1 LFKTLLIILLISI
14 NSSFSQDYI
23 WPTDASQ
30 TVTAVFGEMR
40 PRRFH
45 AGLDIRTW
53 GLTGYE
59 IYAIDDGYISR
70 IRTGSKGYGKAIYL
84 TITDGNTAVY
94 AHLESFTAPVDRAIN
109 KLQIKQK
116 SFNID
121 QYFPTNQYLVKKGD
135 IIGYSGDTGS
145 ISGPHL
151 HFEIRDSNERPM
163 NPLNT
168 GLTFPDTKPPVAYN
182 IAFIPLSIKSTV
194 NSSNYPLVL
203 DVTKK
208 ANDLYVINDT
218 IAISGLNGLAV
229 DIKDKI
235 DDQPY
240 NFGLYEITLEIND
253 TIWYRILY
261 DVYPFS
267 DERNALFHRDFK
279 LYSNYGNK
287 FYRLFRH
294 EDQIRDNFIKQY
306 SNDALPSES
315 GYYNFRISAR
325 DFNNNQIQIDG
336 TFQIIPEPITNN
348 QRTFKHIPNEYLE
361 NLAIDEIS
369 IMQFEHGMSYIF
381 YKNKFDNKLNTI
393 KNMTVGNNLLPVV
406 QIKDNYFISEVIPH
420 NFSSSFNEIITSDN
434 ESERQFA
441 LSGVTVYPDESFI
454 LESSDNLFSISG
466 KEDSFMDTC
475 LVWVK
480 KKDNFKTPKTG
491 AIVSSVYEIGPNHF
505 HYKNPINIS
514 FRIEGFSPE
523 NCSIYYFDKK
533 ENSWQFMD
541 SETAENN
548 IFTKILSGELFAVI
562 KETDAPEISQIY
574 PAPDGVYAGES
585 IKKIYCKVTDELSGI
600 TDEENIE
607 MRLDRTA
614 IVFEY
619 NSYRNMVEYILFDP
633 LSIGKHII
641 SFSVVDNVGNRRYIE
656 SKFEITH

>member
-1 LFKTLLIILLISI
+1 MFKTLLIILLISI

-59 IYAIDDGYISR
+59 IYAIGDGYISR

-84 TITDGNTAVY
+84 TISDGNTAVY
-94 AHLESFTAPVDRAIN
+94 AHLESFTETIDRVIN
-109 KLQIKQK
+109 KLQINQN
-116 SFNID
+116 SYNLD
-121 QYFPTNQYLVKKGD
+121 QYFPPDKYPVKKGD

-168 GLTFPDTKPPVAYN
+168 GLTFPDTKSPVAYN
-182 IAFIPLSIKSTV
+182 VAFIPLSIKSTV

-208 ANDLYVINDT
+208 AKDLYVINDT

-229 DIKDKI
+229 NIKDKI

-240 NFGLYEITLEIND
+240 NFGLYEITLEINES
-253 TIWYRILY
+253 IWYRVLY

-279 LYSNYGNK
+279 LYSNYGEK

-306 SNDALPSES
+306 SSDALPSEP
-315 GYYNFRISAR
+315 GYYNFRITAR
-325 DFNNNQIQIDG
+325 DFNNNQSQING
-336 TFQIIPEPITNN
+336 TFQITLETNTIN
-348 QRTFKHIPNEYLE
+348 QRTFKHIPDKYLE
-361 NLAIDEIS
+361 NLANDEIS
-369 IMQFEHGMSYIF
+369 IMQFEHGMTYVYRLDKI
-381 YKNKFDNKLNTI
+381 DNKLETI
-393 KNMTVGNNLLPVV
+393 KKVTVGNILLPLA
-406 QIKDNYFISEVIPH
+406 QIKDGYFISEIMSH
-420 NFSSSFNEIITSDN
+420 NFSPSFNEMIMLDD

-441 LSGVTVYPDESFI
+441 LSGVTVYPEESFK

-475 LVWVK
+475 LVWIK
-480 KKDNFKTPKTG
+480 KKGEFKTPETG

-505 HYKNPINIS
+505 HYKNPIKIT
-514 FRIEGFSPE
+514 FRIDGFSPE

-541 SETAENN
+541 SETGGND
-548 IFTKILSGELFAVI
+548 IFTMILSGELFTVI

-574 PAPDGVYAGES
+574 PAPDGIYDGKS
-585 IKKIYCKVTDELSGI
+585 IKKISCKVTDELSGI
-600 TDEENIE
+600 IDEENIE
-607 MRLDRTA
+607 MRLDRAA

-619 NSYRNMVEYILFDP
+619 NSYRNTVEYTLYDP
-633 LSIGKHII
+633 LTIGKHKI
-641 SFSVVDNVGNRRYIE
+641 SVSVVDNVGNRKYIE
-656 SKFEITH
+656 SKFKITH